1 MKGAK
6 PAGAGPDAPPERTG
20 VALGIVH
27 NAAQDQVLIARR
39 SQDAHLGGLWEFPG
53 GKIRAGETSLQA
65 LRRELAE
72 ETGIEVREAAP
83 LLSFPYDYPG
93 KPLRFAV
100 WEVTRW
106 RGAARGKEGQ
116 EIAWA
121 DRTSLSAADFPA
133 ANKGIIAACK
143 LPSLYLITPDLESY
157 PPDFVEQ
164 LAECLSAG
172 VSLTQFRSKKAGLD
186 ALMPVLAALL
196 ESCQQAGARL
206 LVNGAPDQAAAL
218 GAAGVHLNSDRLMQT
233 LERPLPR
240 PLLVAASCHN
250 RPELEQA
257 VKIDADF
264 CVLGPVRRG
273 HGDAAP
279 LGWDSFAAL
288 ASQTPIPVYALG
300 GMKLE
305 DLPAARRNGAQ
316 GIALISDV
324 WGRPDAGARLG
335 QALKRDRFRPLGG
348 GNELRT
354 A

>member
-106 RGAARGKEGQ
+106 RGAAQGKEGQ

-157 PPDFVEQ
+157 PPDFAEQ

-172 VSLTQFRSKKAGLD
+172 VSLTQFRSKKAGLN

-206 LVNGAPDQAAAL
+206 LVNGAPDQATAL

-233 LERPLPR
+233 PARPLPR

-250 RPELEQA
+250 RRELEQA

-279 LGWDSFAAL
+279 LGWDRFAAL
-288 ASQTPIPVYALG
+288 TRQTPIPVYALG
-300 GMKLE
+300 GMKLD

-324 WGRPDAGARLG
+324 WGRPDAGTRLG
-335 QALKRDRFRPLGG
+335 QALKRDRFRPLEA